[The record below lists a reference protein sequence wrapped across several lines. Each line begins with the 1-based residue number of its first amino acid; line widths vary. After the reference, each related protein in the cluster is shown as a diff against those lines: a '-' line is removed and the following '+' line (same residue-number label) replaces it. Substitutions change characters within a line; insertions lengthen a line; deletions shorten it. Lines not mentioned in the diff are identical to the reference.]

1 MTRNKKHIYF
11 VANVEFSVT
20 AFLLNHI
27 KKLIQHYD
35 ITIIVNTKHPNFLL
49 NQGLDVRVIPIR
61 ISRNIHL
68 INDFFSLLQLFYI
81 FLKDRPDAVH
91 SITPKS
97 GLLSMIASFFAR
109 IPLRVHTFTG
119 QTWVNSKGFI
129 RILLKSIDI
138 LIANLASFNIVD
150 SHSQR
155 LFLVKQGVLTF
166 SNSIVFASGSVCGV
180 DVKRF
185 KANKK
190 IFSRIRREL
199 SISDSAFIFTYLGRI
214 TKDKGILD
222 LINAFTQIS
231 DKNIYLLIVGPNE
244 QGLKEK
250 ILSLINFDTSKIRL
264 VDFTDKP
271 EAYLAASNVLCL
283 PSYREGFGNIII
295 EAAAMG
301 IPAIASDI
309 YGVSDAIIN
318 KKTGILHQ
326 PKNQDDITNCMKL
339 YLNNRKKVNK
349 YGMAAKSRVLKEFN
363 SEILTE
369 HWLMFYQLHI

>member
-1 MTRNKKHIYF
+1 MTRDRKHIFF
-11 VANVEFSVT
+11 VANVEFAVN

-35 ITIIVNTKHPNFLL
+35 ITVIVNTKYPNFLL
-49 NQGLDVRVIPIR
+49 SQGLNVRVIPIS
-61 ISRNIHL
+61 ISRNIHP
-68 INDFFSLLQLFYI
+68 INDFFSLLKLFYI

-109 IPLRVHTFTG
+109 IPLRIHTFTG
-119 QTWVNSKGFI
+119 QPWANSRGFV
-129 RILLKSIDI
+129 RFSLKSIDT

-155 LFLVKQGVLTF
+155 RFLVKQGVLTY
-166 SNSIVFASGSVCGV
+166 SNSIVFGAGSVCGV
-180 DVKRF
+180 DLKRF
-185 KANKK
+185 KTNKK
-190 IFSRIRREL
+190 ICSRIRNEL
-199 SISDSAFIFTYLGRI
+199 SIPDSAFIFIYLGRI

-222 LINAFTQIS
+222 LINAHTQIS

-244 QGLKEK
+244 QGFKEK

-264 VDFTDKP
+264 IDLTDKP

-283 PSYREGFGNIII
+283 PSHREGFGNVII

-309 YGVSDAIIN
+309 YGISDAIIN
-318 KKTGILHQ
+318 KETGILHQ

-339 YLNNRKKVNK
+339 FLNNREKVK
-349 YGMAAKSRVLKEFN
+349 QYGLAAKSRVLLEFN
-363 SEILTE
+363 SEILTD
-369 HWLMFYQLHI
+369 HWLRFYKLHI